1 LTAVEAAGYTA
12 GMTEPRPPLASADA
26 TAPAPAQRPGKGP
39 AYAVIVVFLLALAFG
54 AWGLWRVL
62 APPPGDLRP
71 QLRSQQRRIDDLAQ
85 QVATLSR
92 SDQISRDANRD
103 LQRTLAERDE
113 EIAGLRADLAFYE
126 RFVAGTAPRHGLGV
140 QALQLRNEG
149 GRAWHFTATLTQTAT
164 RDATTRGTLTLA
176 VEGSRGGRMQRLD
189 WPALRQ
195 QPGAAGVDYAFK
207 YFQQVEGDVLLP
219 PGLQPIRVSAH
230 LQPEHGEPVEQSFTW
245 RDAVAAPAADGRR

>member
-1 LTAVEAAGYTA
+1 
-12 GMTEPRPPLASADA
+12 MTEHGPQVSAADASASA
-26 TAPAPAQRPGKGP
+26 GAPVSKAP
-39 AYAVIVVFLLALAFG
+39 AYAVIAVFLLALAFG
-54 AWGLWRVL
+54 AWGLWRVF
-62 APPPGDLRP
+62 APAPGDPRP
-71 QLRSQQRRIDDLAQ
+71 QLRAQQQRLADLEQ

-164 RDATTRGTLTLA
+164 RDAMNRGALTLA
-176 VEGSRGGRMQRLD
+176 IEGSRGGRMQRLD
-189 WPALRQ
+189 WAALRQ
-195 QPGAAGVDYAFK
+195 QPTAPGVDYAFK

-219 PGLQPIRVSAH
+219 PGLQPIRVIAR
-230 LQPEHGEPVEQSFTW
+230 LQPQGGAAIEQSFTW
-245 RDAVAAPAADGRR
+245 RDATAAPAADGRR

>member
-1 LTAVEAAGYTA
+1 
-12 GMTEPRPPLASADA
+12 
-26 TAPAPAQRPGKGP
+26 
-39 AYAVIVVFLLALAFG
+39 
-54 AWGLWRVL
+54 
-62 APPPGDLRP
+62 
-71 QLRSQQRRIDDLAQ
+71 LRSQQARIAALEQ

-149 GRAWHFTATLTQTAT
+149 GRAWHFSATLTQTAT
-164 RDATTRGTLTLA
+164 RDALNQGQLTLSI
-176 VEGSRGGRMQRLD
+176 EGTRGGRMQRLD
-189 WPALRQ
+189 WAALRQ
-195 QPGAAGVDYAFK
+195 QANAPGVAYAFK

-219 PGLQPIRVSAH
+219 AGLQPIRVTAH
-230 LQPEHGEPVEQSFTW
+230 LQPRSGDGVEQSFAW
-245 RDAVAAPAADGRR
+245 RDAIAAPAADGHR

>member
-1 LTAVEAAGYTA
+1 
-12 GMTEPRPPLASADA
+12 MTEPAPSQASAA
-26 TAPAPAQRPGKGP
+26 ANAPATTARPGKGP

-54 AWGLWRVL
+54 GWGLWRVL
-62 APPPGDLRP
+62 VPAPNDPRP
-71 QLRSQQRRIDDLAQ
+71 QLRAQQARIGELEQ

-149 GRAWHFTATLTQTAT
+149 RAWHFTATLTQTAT
-164 RDATTRGTLTLA
+164 RDAINRGTLTLA
-176 VEGSRGGRMQRLD
+176 IEGSRGGRMQRLD
-189 WPALRQ
+189 WAALRQ
-195 QPGAAGVDYAFK
+195 QPGAPAVDYAFK

-219 PGLQPIRVSAH
+219 PGLQPIRVIARV
-230 LQPEHGEPVEQSFTW
+230 QPQGGEAIEQSFTW
-245 RDAVAAPAADGRR
+245 RDATAAPAVDGHR

>member
-1 LTAVEAAGYTA
+1 
-12 GMTEPRPPLASADA
+12 MSEPGPTPASPPMPA
-26 TAPAPAQRPGKGP
+26 APAGQGKGL

-54 AWGLWRVL
+54 AWGLWRVF
-62 APPPGDLRP
+62 APAPDDPRP
-71 QLRSQQRRIDDLAQ
+71 QLRAQQARIASLEQ

-140 QALQLRNEG
+140 QALQLQNEG
-149 GRAWHFTATLTQTAT
+149 GRAFHFTATLTQTAT
-164 RDATTRGTLTLA
+164 RDALNQGRLTLSI
-176 VEGSRGGRMQRLD
+176 EGSRGGHMQRLD

-195 QPGAAGVDYAFK
+195 QANAPGVDYAFK

-219 PGLQPIRVSAH
+219 PGLQPIRVTAR
-230 LQPEHGEPVEQSFTW
+230 LQPASGDAVEQSFTW
-245 RDAVAAPAADGRR
+245 RDATSAPAADGHG

>member
-1 LTAVEAAGYTA
+1 MSETGPMPA
-12 GMTEPRPPLASADA
+12 PPS
-26 TAPAPAQRPGKGP
+26 APAAPAGQGKGL

-62 APPPGDLRP
+62 APAPDDPRP
-71 QLRSQQRRIDDLAQ
+71 QLRAQQARIAALEQ

-164 RDATTRGTLTLA
+164 RDALNQGQLTLSI
-176 VEGSRGGRMQRLD
+176 EGSRGGRMQRLD
-189 WPALRQ
+189 WATLRQ
-195 QPGAAGVDYAFK
+195 QANAPGVDYAFK

-219 PGLQPIRVSAH
+219 PGLQPIRVTAR
-230 LQPEHGEPVEQSFTW
+230 LQPRSGESVEQSFAW
-245 RDAVAAPAADGRR
+245 REATAAPAADGHR

>member
-1 LTAVEAAGYTA
+1 MSETGPTPAS
-12 GMTEPRPPLASADA
+12 PPMPA
-26 TAPAPAQRPGKGP
+26 APAGQGKGL

-54 AWGLWRVL
+54 AWGLWRVF
-62 APPPGDLRP
+62 APAPDDPRP
-71 QLRSQQRRIDDLAQ
+71 QLRAQQARIASLEQ

-140 QALQLRNEG
+140 QALQLQNEG
-149 GRAWHFTATLTQTAT
+149 GRAFHFTATLTQTAT
-164 RDATTRGTLTLA
+164 RDALNQGRLTLSI
-176 VEGSRGGRMQRLD
+176 EGSRGGHMQRLD

-195 QPGAAGVDYAFK
+195 QANAPGVDYAFK

-219 PGLQPIRVSAH
+219 PGLQPIRVTAR
-230 LQPEHGEPVEQSFTW
+230 LQPASGDAVEQSFTW
-245 RDAVAAPAADGRR
+245 RDATSAPAADGHG

>member
-1 LTAVEAAGYTA
+1 MTDAVPPLGTTEAA
-12 GMTEPRPPLASADA
+12 PPA
-26 TAPAPAQRPGKGP
+26 APPPRPGKGP

-54 AWGLWRVL
+54 GWGVWRLL
-62 APPPGDLRP
+62 APAPGDLRP
-71 QLRSQQRRIDDLAQ
+71 QLRAQQRRIADLEQ
-85 QVATLSR
+85 QAATLAR

-140 QALQLRNEG
+140 QALQVHGEG

-164 RDATTRGTLTLA
+164 RDALNRGTLTLA

-189 WPALRQ
+189 WATLRQ
-195 QPGAAGVDYAFK
+195 QPGAPGVPYAFK
-207 YFQQVEGDVLLP
+207 YFQQVDGDVLLP
-219 PGLQPIRVSAH
+219 PGLQPIRVTAH
-230 LQPEHGEPVEQSFTW
+230 LQPEAGEPVEQSFTW
-245 RDAVAAPAADGRR
+245 RDATAAPSADGHR

>member
-1 LTAVEAAGYTA
+1 MSETGPTPAS
-12 GMTEPRPPLASADA
+12 PPMPA
-26 TAPAPAQRPGKGP
+26 APAGQGKGL

-54 AWGLWRVL
+54 AWGLWRVF
-62 APPPGDLRP
+62 APAPDDPRP
-71 QLRSQQRRIDDLAQ
+71 QLRAQQARIASLEQ

-140 QALQLRNEG
+140 QALQLQDEG
-149 GRAWHFTATLTQTAT
+149 GRAFHFTATLTQTAT
-164 RDATTRGTLTLA
+164 RDALNQGRLTLSI
-176 VEGSRGGRMQRLD
+176 EGSRGGHMQRLD

-195 QPGAAGVDYAFK
+195 QANAPGVDYAFK

-219 PGLQPIRVSAH
+219 PGLQPIRVTAR
-230 LQPEHGEPVEQSFTW
+230 LQPASGDAVEQSFTW
-245 RDAVAAPAADGRR
+245 RDATSAPAADGHG

>member
-1 LTAVEAAGYTA
+1 MSETGPTPAS
-12 GMTEPRPPLASADA
+12 PPMPA
-26 TAPAPAQRPGKGP
+26 APAGQGKGL

-54 AWGLWRVL
+54 AWGLWRVF
-62 APPPGDLRP
+62 APAPDDARP
-71 QLRSQQRRIDDLAQ
+71 QLRAQQARIASLEQ

-140 QALQLRNEG
+140 QALQLQNEG
-149 GRAWHFTATLTQTAT
+149 GRAFHFTATLTQTAT
-164 RDATTRGTLTLA
+164 RDALNQGRLTLSI
-176 VEGSRGGRMQRLD
+176 EGSRGGHMQRLD

-195 QPGAAGVDYAFK
+195 QANAPGVDYAFK

-219 PGLQPIRVSAH
+219 PGLQPIRVTAR
-230 LQPEHGEPVEQSFTW
+230 LQPASGDAVEQSFTW
-245 RDAVAAPAADGRR
+245 RDATSAPAADGHG

>member
-1 LTAVEAAGYTA
+1 MSETG
-12 GMTEPRPPLASADA
+12 PPPAPPS
-26 TAPAPAQRPGKGP
+26 APAAPAGQGRGL
-39 AYAVIVVFLLALAFG
+39 AYAVIVVFLLALLFG
-54 AWGLWRVL
+54 AWGLWRVF
-62 APPPGDLRP
+62 APAPDDPRP
-71 QLRSQQRRIDDLAQ
+71 QLRSQQARIAALEQ

-164 RDATTRGTLTLA
+164 RDALNQGQLTLSI
-176 VEGSRGGRMQRLD
+176 EGSRGGRMQRLD

-195 QPGAAGVDYAFK
+195 QANAPGVAYAFK

-219 PGLQPIRVSAH
+219 PGLQPIRVTAH
-230 LQPEHGEPVEQSFTW
+230 LQPRSGDGVEQSFAW
-245 RDAVAAPAADGRR
+245 REAIAAPAADGHR

>member
-1 LTAVEAAGYTA
+1 MMSETDPAPVL
-12 GMTEPRPPLASADA
+12 PS
-26 TAPAPAQRPGKGP
+26 APAAPAGQGKGL
-39 AYAVIVVFLLALAFG
+39 AYAVIVVFLVALVFG
-54 AWGLWRVL
+54 GWGLWRVL
-62 APPPGDLRP
+62 APAPDDPRP
-71 QLRSQQRRIDDLAQ
+71 QLRGQQARIAALEQ

-164 RDATTRGTLTLA
+164 RDALNQGQLTLS
-176 VEGSRGGRMQRLD
+176 VEGTRGGRMQRLD
-189 WPALRQ
+189 WATLRQ
-195 QPGAAGVDYAFK
+195 QANAPGVAYAFK

-219 PGLQPIRVSAH
+219 PGLQPIRVTAH
-230 LQPEHGEPVEQSFTW
+230 LQPRSGEGVDQSFAW
-245 RDAVAAPAADGRR
+245 RETIAAPAADGHR

>member
-1 LTAVEAAGYTA
+1 
-12 GMTEPRPPLASADA
+12 MTEPGPPQAPA
-26 TAPAPAQRPGKGP
+26 APAPAAGSAPGKGP
-39 AYAVIVVFLLALAFG
+39 AYAVIVVFGIALAFG
-54 AWGLWRVL
+54 AWGLWRVF
-62 APPPGDLRP
+62 APVPGDLRP
-71 QLRSQQRRIDDLAQ
+71 QLRAQRARIANLAQ

-126 RFVAGTAPRHGLGV
+126 HFVGGTAPRHGLGV

-149 GRAWHFTATLTQTAT
+149 GRAWHFIATLTQTAT
-164 RDATTRGTLTLA
+164 RDALNRGTLSLA
-176 VEGSRGGRMQRLD
+176 VEGTRAGRMQRLD

-195 QPGAAGVDYAFK
+195 QAGAAGVGYAFK

-219 PGLQPIRVSAH
+219 PGLQPIRVTAH
-230 LQPEHGEPVEQSFTW
+230 LQPEQGAVVEQSFTW
-245 RDAVAAPAADGRR
+245 RDATAAPSLDGRR

>member
-1 LTAVEAAGYTA
+1 MSETGPMPA
-12 GMTEPRPPLASADA
+12 PPS
-26 TAPAPAQRPGKGP
+26 APAAPAGQGKGL

-62 APPPGDLRP
+62 APAPDDPRP
-71 QLRSQQRRIDDLAQ
+71 QLRAQQARIAALEQ

-92 SDQISRDANRD
+92 SDQISRDANLD

-164 RDATTRGTLTLA
+164 RDALNQGQLTLSI
-176 VEGSRGGRMQRLD
+176 EGSRGGRMQRLD

-195 QPGAAGVDYAFK
+195 QANAPGVAYAFK

-219 PGLQPIRVSAH
+219 PGLQPIRVTAH
-230 LQPEHGEPVEQSFTW
+230 LQPRSGDGVEQSFAW
-245 RDAVAAPAADGRR
+245 REAIAAPAADGHR

>member
-1 LTAVEAAGYTA
+1 
-12 GMTEPRPPLASADA
+12 MSEPGPTPASPPMPA
-26 TAPAPAQRPGKGP
+26 APAGQGKGL

-54 AWGLWRVL
+54 AWGLWRVF
-62 APPPGDLRP
+62 APAPDDARP
-71 QLRSQQRRIDDLAQ
+71 QLRAQQARIASLEQ

-140 QALQLRNEG
+140 QALQLQNEG
-149 GRAWHFTATLTQTAT
+149 GRAFHFTATLTQTAT
-164 RDATTRGTLTLA
+164 RDALNQGRLTLSI
-176 VEGSRGGRMQRLD
+176 EGSRGGHMQRLD

-195 QPGAAGVDYAFK
+195 QANAPGVDYAFK

-219 PGLQPIRVSAH
+219 PGLQPIRVTAR
-230 LQPEHGEPVEQSFTW
+230 LQPASGDAVEQSFTW
-245 RDAVAAPAADGRR
+245 RDATSAPAADGHG